1 MLKVTKKTKRL
12 LNQHLDDLHEVN
24 DRVLTLLNDIVVEAE
39 INDELS
45 LHVAASNLQDIGLE
59 IEERILSLIKR
70 SQ

>member
-45 LHVAASNLQDIGLE
+45 LHVAASKLQDIGLE
-59 IEERILSLIKR
+59 IEERILSLINR

>member
-59 IEERILSLIKR
+59 IEERILSLINR